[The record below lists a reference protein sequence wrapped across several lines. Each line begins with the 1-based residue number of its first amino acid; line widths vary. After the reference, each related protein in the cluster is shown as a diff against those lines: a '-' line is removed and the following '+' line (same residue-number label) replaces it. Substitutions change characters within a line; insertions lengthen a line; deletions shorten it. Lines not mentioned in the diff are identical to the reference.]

1 MIVSRIIS
9 ASLSPNT
16 EQDDVWRAIT
26 VLFAPW
32 RWKKGE
38 GVARVRAWLRSYAQ
52 TETVVLFNSGRSAL
66 LALLHAFSIGAGD
79 EVIIQAFTC
88 VAVPNSIRWAGAIP
102 IYADITPSYNLDP
115 KDIEKK
121 ITSKTKAIIVQHTFG
136 MPADMDAIK
145 SISRKRRLLLIE
157 DCAHGLGATYKG
169 KKLGAIGDAAFFSF
183 GRDKVVSSVWGGAAV
198 IRGSY
203 KDEARRLKTYHD
215 SLAMPGYFWILQQLL
230 HPVVFSVILPLY
242 TLGLGKILLV
252 ILQKLGLLSYPVYP
266 EEKLGGQPVDF
277 PSRYPNALSLILERQ
292 LRKLDRFIAER
303 EAVALYYMHALHHPV
318 PPNDIKPGFLRYPI
332 LVAKPDRIMSEAKT
346 AGILLGNWYRDVI
359 APHGVDMSVAGY
371 TTGSCP
377 AAEKAAMRIIN
388 LPTRISL
395 SDARRVLEIVGAH
408 I

>member
-1 MIVSRIIS
+1 MVVSRIIS

-16 EQDDVWRAIT
+16 EQDDVWRAIA

-32 RWKKGE
+32 RWKKGD
-38 GVARVRAWLRSYAQ
+38 GVERARAWLRSYTH
-52 TETVVLFNSGRSAL
+52 TETVELFNSGRSAL
-66 LALLHAFSIGAGD
+66 LAVLNAFSIGAGD

-88 VAVPNSIRWAGAIP
+88 VAVPNSIRWAGATP

-121 ITSKTKAIIVQHTFG
+121 ITPKTKAIIVQHTFG
-136 MPADMDAIK
+136 MPADMDAIQ
-145 SISRKRRLLLIE
+145 SISHKYKLLLIE
-157 DCAHGLGATYKG
+157 DCAHGLGAAYKG

-198 IRGSY
+198 ISDAY

-215 SLAMPGYFWILQQLL
+215 SLTMPGFFWIFQQLL

-242 TLGLGKILLV
+242 RLGLGKVLLAA
-252 ILQKLGLLSYPVYP
+252 LQKLGLLSYPVYP
-266 EEKLGGQPVDF
+266 EEKLGIQPRDF
-277 PSRYPNALSLILERQ
+277 PSRYPNALSLLLERQ
-292 LRKLDRFIAER
+292 LHKLDRFIAAR
-303 EAVALYYMHALHHPV
+303 TAVSLYYTHELHHHV

-332 LVAKPDRIMSEAKT
+332 LVAKPDSIMRKAKV

-377 AAEKAAMRIIN
+377 VAEKAAARIIN